1 MKSPKTGQTGQ
12 DRTGNL
18 KNDSLSRWCKVSGDN
33 LHASPQLARLVMSFD
48 DIMMCIK
55 CMIIIMMDGHDF
67 LGVKRG
73 NEKKVKEMWSIME
86 ACGLKNNTCLLH
98 RAAILTGRLSAVGTF
113 LAMQ

>member
-1 MKSPKTGQTGQ
+1 
-12 DRTGNL
+12 
-18 KNDSLSRWCKVSGDN
+18 
-33 LHASPQLARLVMSFD
+33 
-48 DIMMCIK
+48 
-55 CMIIIMMDGHDF
+55 MMDGHDF

-86 ACGLKNNTCLLH
+86 EGGFENNTCLLH